1 MIDCRDIQ
9 ILDSSFDLTNT
20 VAQNTELKKENK
32 LLIYIGLSA
41 LILLI
46 GMGIYLI
53 KEEKNKRFDRKLG

>member
-1 MIDCRDIQ
+1 MIDCREIQ

-32 LLIYIGLSA
+32 LLVYIGLSA

-53 KEEKNKRFDRKLG
+53 KEEKNKKLDRQLS

>member
-32 LLIYIGLSA
+32 FLVYIGLSD

-53 KEEKNKRFDRKLG
+53 KEEKNKKLDSQLS